1 MELVQCFKCDL
12 YLKFIFLSLTST
24 EGNKLAPEEC
34 HMWLLC
40 NTTESW
46 LPKSSKSFQAHPL
59 APPNWPKVEAHFS
72 IFPNSHESCFAL
84 ALSIYHFAIYYFYFA
99 SNQSKSNLNFWDS
112 VQVFPSQN
120 STTWM
125 QRIKNSQ
132 TYNCGL
138 QFLKKKKG
146 ISSTIF
152 ARREAIFTS
161 GPRHNQ
167 TVKST
172 TV

>member
-34 HMWLLC
+34 HMWSLC

-46 LPKSSKSFQAHPL
+46 LPKSSKSFQAPSL

-72 IFPNSHESCFAL
+72 IFPNPHESCFAL

-112 VQVFPSQN
+112 VHVFHPKIPPHECSV
-120 STTWM
+120 SKTVKHITVAF
-125 QRIKNSQ
+125 S
-132 TYNCGL
+132 
-138 QFLKKKKG
+138 FSKKK
-146 ISSTIF
+146 
-152 ARREAIFTS
+152 RY
-161 GPRHNQ
+161 
-167 TVKST
+167 
-172 TV
+172 